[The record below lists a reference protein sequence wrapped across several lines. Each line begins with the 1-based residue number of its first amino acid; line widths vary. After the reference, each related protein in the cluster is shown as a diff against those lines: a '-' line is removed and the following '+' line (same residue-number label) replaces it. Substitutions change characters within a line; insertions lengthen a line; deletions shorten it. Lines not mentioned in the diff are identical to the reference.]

1 MEVYGRY
8 QIRLQMTV
16 DGSPVEDATGDF
28 ESSQDLVEAIGGRS
42 WSWLGVLIDD
52 LIQAPSIGVRHPDG
66 KSSWYFVV
74 QVNYWSRRKLEL
86 VNSVGLL
93 ISPAI
98 HGKRRIPAIKLK
110 KNSPITI
117 AFITAH
123 IKKHK
128 ADFRRGICA
137 QR

>member
-8 QIRLQMTV
+8 QVRLPMTIN
-16 DGSPVEDATGDF
+16 GSPVGDTEGDF
-28 ESSQDLVEAIGGRS
+28 ESSQELVEAIGDRR

-52 LIQAPSIGVRHPDG
+52 LIQAKSIGVRHPDG
-66 KSSWYFVV
+66 KSSWYFVI
-74 QVNYWSRRKLEL
+74 QVNYWSRREL
-86 VNSVGLL
+86 GLMRSIGLL

-98 HGKRRIPAIKLK
+98 DGRRRIPAMTLK

-117 AFITAH
+117 AFIAAH

-128 ADFRRGICA
+128 GDFLREIGV
-137 QR
+137 